1 MLPFGRKYTAEYI
14 NMAHLLGI
22 KHFEIST
29 ESSCYSEDFI
39 ANGEIYSIHA
49 PKNILDE
56 TDLRRLRS
64 ELERLRDFC
73 ETVQCHRLV
82 FHPNVNVESNDSVF
96 SVLSEVMA
104 DYAIC
109 IENVNEDLDG
119 LMPLL
124 VKYGFKIVW
133 DISHALFHEHII
145 EDKAEMIEH
154 FHVRGF
160 SYRQKYVTL
169 QNSEERIT
177 IPHIKDAVYI
187 LEYPYRNMLEL
198 LIDWKNI
205 NQLFQN
211 K

>member
-1 MLPFGRKYTAEYI
+1 MNIGLSLLPFGRKYTAEYI

-104 DYAIC
+104 DYAIWCYKRISISESVVC
-109 IENVNEDLDG
+109 IFLKRSRYFN
-119 LMPLL
+119 
-124 VKYGFKIVW
+124 KKIPR
-133 DISHALFHEHII
+133 ALFCVWGKSGNMFPVEGGLKDV
-145 EDKAEMIEH
+145 EFYSKNDK
-154 FHVRGF
+154 RG
-160 SYRQKYVTL
+160 
-169 QNSEERIT
+169 
-177 IPHIKDAVYI
+177 KD
-187 LEYPYRNMLEL
+187 
-198 LIDWKNI
+198 
-205 NQLFQN
+205 
-211 K
+211 